1 MVDTLSVSEWLKAR
15 NEKAGY
21 DTDMEGL
28 VETLQESGTVVW
40 EDGYI
45 DMHRWYGVQEVVYKL
60 DDKFISFHNFI
71 ITGDNSASDMGL
83 EYDLCDAAFVT
94 KKTRTIEEVY
104 YA

>member
-1 MVDTLSVSEWLKAR
+1 MVDTLSVVDYLKAR
-15 NEKAGY
+15 NEKEGY
-21 DTDMEGL
+21 SVDMEGL

-60 DDKFISFHNFI
+60 DDKFIGFYNYI
-71 ITGDNSASDMGL
+71 ITGDNGVSDMGL
-83 EYDLCDAAFVT
+83 EYDLADASFVT